1 MDADR
6 YLFARIYNT
15 NLLIKPHTMRTK
27 IFFYALSFILLTFT
41 GCSSDGDGGNGD
53 TMGRLTVKMTDAP
66 FPFDMVAEAN
76 VTVFKIDA
84 RLKDGED
91 DDEEMDDESGSSF
104 VTLMEEEIS
113 VNLLDL
119 TNGTT
124 ETMADLD
131 IPVGTYDL
139 IRVYVKGVNVVL
151 TDERSFD
158 LKVPSGEQT
167 GIKIF
172 IDPALTIAGG
182 LSSDLLLDFDV
193 SRSFVAKGNMNSV
206 DGITGFNFKP
216 VIKVSNLSTAGT
228 LSGAVTTMDGESSVA
243 LEDAQISILDLDEE
257 PVTSGATNIDGNYA
271 IIGLNAG
278 IYKVFASMNG
288 FVNSDTVEVEIVAAN
303 KTVQDFVLEAEVVEA
318 GN

>member
-1 MDADR
+1 
-6 YLFARIYNT
+6 
-15 NLLIKPHTMRTK
+15 MRTK
-27 IFFYALSFILLTFT
+27 VFFYALSLAFLTFI
-41 GCSSDGDGGNGD
+41 GCSDDSGSGNGD
-53 TMGRLTVKMTDAP
+53 TTARLTVHLTDAP
-66 FPFDMVAEAN
+66 FPFDLVAEAN
-76 VTVFKIDA
+76 VTIFKVDA
-84 RLKDGED
+84 RLVDSED
-91 DDEEMDDESGSSF
+91 EDAETDSEEDGSSF
-104 VTLMEEEIS
+104 VTLMEEEVP

-124 ETMADLD
+124 EQLADLD
-131 IPVGTYDL
+131 VPAGTYDL

-151 TDERSFD
+151 NDEASTTYD

-193 SRSFVAKGNMNSV
+193 SRSFVAKGNTKSV

-228 LSGAVTTMDGESSVA
+228 LSGTVTTMDGETVLP
-243 LEDAQISILDLDEE
+243 LENAQISVLDMEEE
-257 PVTSGATNIDGNYA
+257 PVTSGATNIDGAYA
-271 IIGLNAG
+271 IMGLEAG
-278 IYKVFASMNG
+278 TYKVFSTLNG
-288 FVNSDTVEVEIVAAN
+288 YVDSDTLEVEIVAAN
-303 KTVQDFVLEAEVVEA
+303 KTTQDFLLEAEATEG

>member
-1 MDADR
+1 
-6 YLFARIYNT
+6 
-15 NLLIKPHTMRTK
+15 MRTK
-27 IFFYALSFILLTFT
+27 IFFYALSFILLTFM
-41 GCSSDGDGGNGD
+41 GCSSDGDGGNSD
-53 TMGRLTVKMTDAP
+53 TTGRLTVQLTDAP

-91 DDEEMDDESGSSF
+91 DNEEMDDGEGGSSF

-151 TDERSFD
+151 TDDRSFD

-228 LSGAVTTMDGESSVA
+228 LNGSVSTMDGESSVA

-257 PVTSGATNIDGNYA
+257 PVTSGATNVDGNYA

-303 KTVQDFVLEAEVVEA
+303 KTVQDFVLEAEMVEA